1 MRAGR
6 LLKTTV
12 MMAAVVCLFPNCGKQ
27 FAKIQYMRTHMTLK
41 HGGES
46 GPAKRAR
53 VETDDSAAVA
63 EQDEGLDWDLTG
75 DVDQEYERRWQAE
88 ERDIHE
94 NDREL
99 GSMEAVALQGTL
111 STQLQLYNSTFSADC
126 NLMPSWEKL
135 NKTADEFALLERLP
149 RRDLVAEQLLTY
161 KELDLTKWAIA
172 YNISMAAHDNMQRRL
187 RAENAVGD
195 ALFTLSNLR
204 ITVNKQREVM
214 DAAVP
219 EYLRS
224 ASGPLLTKTALDV
237 GDLKQVI
244 VEGRNIRCVLVE
256 LVKEYEDDID
266 FDLSAVIENGVRIYD
281 GRIASGDR
289 AQTVKTVVD
298 RQHPGG
304 YTILV
309 QLHSDKT
316 LYGSR
321 ESLWPMYVTLLSI
334 HPELRS
340 MQETRRLVAFFPVL
354 RGAYV
359 TGSNRRRGQA
369 CKCTL
374 CSMLILWNSRITA
387 VCSLVG

>member
-1 MRAGR
+1 
-6 LLKTTV
+6 

-41 HGGES
+41 HVGES
-46 GPAKRAR
+46 GSAKRAR
-53 VETDDSAAVA
+53 VETDDSAAAA

-75 DVDQEYERRWQAE
+75 DVDQEYERRWHAGL
-88 ERDIHE
+88 DIHE
-94 NDREL
+94 HDREL

-111 STQLQLYNSTFSADC
+111 STQMQLYNSTFSADC

-135 NKTADEFALLERLP
+135 NKTADELALLERLP
-149 RRDLVAEQLLTY
+149 RRDLVAEDLLTY
-161 KELDLTKWAIA
+161 EELDLTKWAIA
-172 YNISMAAHDNMQRRL
+172 YNISMAAHDNLQRRL
-187 RAENAVGD
+187 RAENDVGD

-204 ITVNKQREVM
+204 RTVNKQREVM

-237 GDLKQVI
+237 GDLKQVT

-256 LVKEYEDDID
+256 LVKEYEDYID
-266 FDLSAVIENGVRIYD
+266 FDLSSVIENGVRIYD

-359 TGSNRRRGQA
+359 TGSNRRRGQGIWQQI
-369 CKCTL
+369 L
-374 CSMLILWNSRITA
+374 SWLLEPFVDMLHVSAHYVR
-387 VCSLVG
+387 C